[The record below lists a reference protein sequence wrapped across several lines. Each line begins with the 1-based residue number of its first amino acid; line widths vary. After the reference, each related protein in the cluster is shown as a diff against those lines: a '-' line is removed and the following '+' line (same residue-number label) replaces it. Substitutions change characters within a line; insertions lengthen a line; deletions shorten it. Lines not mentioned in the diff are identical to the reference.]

1 MGYTTIQS
9 SKSNAQIGKRGAKQR
24 GFTLIEII
32 IAIGIIGSATALVL
46 YYQSRAETSQKAN
59 AIAGDVA
66 MVASKIKQYFGA
78 SGTYTGLTAETLNQ
92 MNVMP
97 KGFTFVD
104 PNMIDPLGNAMSING
119 AAATFALTI
128 GGATGPLDKEACASI
143 ASKLADNAQSIRVGA
158 ATAAAGV
165 ISGGSIYKAVGGTP
179 DAALLGTGCNAAN
192 PVIAVQ
198 FR

>member
-1 MGYTTIQS
+1 MGNTTMQS
-9 SKSNAQIGKRGAKQR
+9 NPTVRKQL

-46 YYQSRAETSQKAN
+46 YYQARAETSQKAN
-59 AIAGDVA
+59 AMAGDVA

-78 SGTYTGLTAETLNQ
+78 SNTYAGLTASALNQ

-97 KGFTFVD
+97 KGFTWNGSD
-104 PNMIDPLGNAMSING
+104 MIDPMGNTMSING
-119 AAATFALTI
+119 TASTFALTV
-128 GGATGPLDKEACASI
+128 GGSTGPLDREACASI

-158 ATAAAGV
+158 ATAASGV
-165 ISGGSIYKAVGGTP
+165 ISGGSVYKAVGGTP
-179 DAALLGTGCNAAN
+179 DAALLGTGCSAAN
-192 PVIAVQ
+192 PVIALQ